1 MPAIYFLVTF
11 TLPQELRELAF
22 QHQHVIYSAMIN
34 VPGKRWQPSR
44 TRTNSCRV
52 HQEAVAVLHM
62 PPHVVWNTIRTSIL
76 RYPVAVSIV
85 NDVSGERSK
94 AIISLT
100 VQRWLSHSGARFSTR
115 LVKLD

>member
-1 MPAIYFLVTF
+1 MPQTLATF
-11 TLPQELRELAF
+11 T
-22 QHQHVIYSAMIN
+22 HQDKQLQGT
-34 VPGKRWQPSR
+34 P
-44 TRTNSCRV
+44 
-52 HQEAVAVLHM
+52 EAVPVLHM
-62 PPHVVWNTIRTSIL
+62 PTHVVWNTIRTSIL

-94 AIISLT
+94 AIICLT